1 MLTLTVLFPF
11 LVYFE
16 VVFVDTDFV
25 LLSGGASHFGPIT
38 PRTPF
43 HRLNPAAV
51 VVVGLAMEEVREE
64 VKEEVVLT
72 TFAVLFPLPDK

>member
-1 MLTLTVLFPF
+1 MLILTVGLLFPF
-11 LVYFE
+11 FVYLE

-25 LLSGGASHFGPIT
+25 VLSGGASHFGPIT

-51 VVVGLAMEEVREE
+51 DVGFRIEVVREID
-64 VKEEVVLT
+64 VLT
-72 TFAVLFPLPDK
+72 TFELFPLPDK